1 MVQVT
6 LPGQL
11 SGRGR
16 IEPAET
22 RAITAQPGPWLAMG
36 QVLGTASRTLSP
48 KPIYILNGPNLNLLG
63 DRQPEIY
70 GRLTLDMIAEAAAAE
85 AKKSGLATE
94 FRQTNHEGVLVDW
107 IHEAGKSA
115 SAIILNAG
123 ALTHTSIAL
132 LDALAAVPVP
142 AIEVHLS
149 NVFRRE
155 AFRHTS
161 YPAQAALG
169 VIAGFGVDSYRLAIA
184 ALAARLAAPQP
195 SPISGQ

>member
-115 SAIILNAG
+115 SASSKAIEVWVRAP
-123 ALTHTSIAL
+123 ALRMM
-132 LDALAAVPVP
+132 ALAAVPVP